1 MSPRITVNAGL
12 RWEPTLPNT
21 DKYGRGTYFDFGAFA
36 AGQTSSVYENAPPGL
51 FFVGDS
57 GFSRSLWDR
66 HLANFAPRLGLVW
79 NPHGDGR
86 DTFRIGGA
94 ILFDTTE
101 IFFDE
106 RKTTNPP
113 YGGSIDIPTPAGGFT
128 DPYLNYPG
136 GSPFPPGANVTF
148 PRAGVYINMPRTT
161 RPTYLAQWN
170 VSYQRQFARNWL
182 ASITYLGNKTTHLW
196 VGSEV
201 NPAVFGPGATTSNTN
216 QRRMLYRQNPV
227 AGAYYASIN
236 QADEGSNA
244 HYNARSIQSVGRP
257 GSLQL
262 RLPAHLQPVSGG
274 QQFGEGQPV
283 GEPAPEQLAVGAD
296 PSRHERPGS
305 ERDERQGQF
314 PDRNE

>member
-1 MSPRITVNAGL
+1 MYFGDPGVNKG
-12 RWEPTLPNT
+12 
-21 DKYGRGTYFDFGAFA
+21 F
-36 AGQTSSVYENAPPGL
+36 TSNK
-51 FFVGDS
+51 
-57 GFSRSLWDR
+57 
-66 HLANFAPRLGLVW
+66 LANFSPRLGVVW

-128 DPYLNYPG
+128 NPYLNYPG

-196 VGSEV
+196 VGSEM
-201 NPAVFGPGATTSNTN
+201 NPAVYGPGATTSNTN
-216 QRRMLYRQNPV
+216 QRRVLYRQNPV

-244 HYNARSIQSVGRP
+244 HYNAMLVSLEHRLSHGFTLLTNYTDSYCITDLDFTGELGGSPNSVPYNRSADRGPCNFDYRHIFNLSLVASSSVKGNP
-257 GSLQL
+257 WVS
-262 RLPAHLQPVSGG
+262 RLLSNWR
-274 QQFGEGQPV
+274 
-283 GEPAPEQLAVGAD
+283 LA
-296 PSRHERPGS
+296 E
-305 ERDERQGQF
+305 
-314 PDRNE
+314 